1 MSSVESKQLGAA
13 KGVPGAGN
21 TTTIKSAVTVTAAS
35 LGFTLKK
42 EQEVCIFQF
51 ASGKDVFVSL
61 PTGYGKSL
69 CYTILPALFDRLRSV
84 EKKSIILVVS
94 PLRALMKDQVAAIT
108 SMGIAATCISDK
120 ESTAYSTKKAVQ
132 EGCMQVILIT
142 PEALFCGTEWR
153 RLLCTDVYRHNLV
166 AFVVDEAHCIKEW
179 YFFLYCLPY
188 NLIHYMNLS

>member
-1 MSSVESKQLGAA
+1 MLRALTFSGAWWNQIATAMSSVESKQLAAA

-69 CYTILPALFDRLRSV
+69 C
-84 EKKSIILVVS
+84 
-94 PLRALMKDQVAAIT
+94 
-108 SMGIAATCISDK
+108 
-120 ESTAYSTKKAVQ
+120 
-132 EGCMQVILIT
+132 
-142 PEALFCGTEWR
+142 
-153 RLLCTDVYRHNLV
+153 
-166 AFVVDEAHCIKEW
+166 
-179 YFFLYCLPY
+179 
-188 NLIHYMNLS
+188 